1 MIKILIVDDHPII
14 LQGLE
19 KVISITSGMI
29 IADKADNGDQAIQK
43 IKEKDFD
50 IVLLD
55 ISMPGENGLQV
66 LKKIKEIEPDLG
78 VIILSIHSEEQYA
91 VNALRNGASAYI
103 HKMSDPNTLL
113 TAVKKVANGKKFIS
127 PLVAETLANYV
138 EDEKPREA
146 LHETLSPREIEVMKL
161 LAAGKDA
168 QKIAEEL
175 CISVKTIRTYK
186 TRLMRKLNVD
196 NDAQL
201 TLYAMNNDLL

>member
-19 KVISITSGMI
+19 RVISITSGMI
-29 IADKADNGDQAIQK
+29 IADKAENGEEAIQK
-43 IKEKDFD
+43 IKEKEFD

-66 LKKIKEIEPDLG
+66 LKKIKEIEPELG

-91 VNALRNGASAYI
+91 VNALRSGASAYI

-113 TAVKKVANGKKFIS
+113 TAVKKVANGEKFIS
-127 PLVAETLANYV
+127 PVVAETLANYV
-138 EDEKPREA
+138 EKEKPQENF
-146 LHETLSPREIEVMKL
+146 HEKLSPRETEVMKL
-161 LAAGKDA
+161 LSMGKDA

-175 CISVKTIRTYK
+175 CISVKTVRTYK
-186 TRLMRKLNVD
+186 TRLMKKLNVE

-201 TLYAMNNDLL
+201 TIYAMNNDLL